1 MLWPYTSC
9 LCLIMFMRR
18 YIKWHMLQ
26 WLHCLQTDIFQQ
38 LQLPW
43 SWYWRTPDYGGCWCT
58 VPFLMPWSWMVC
70 STCSDGTVMYHDVL
84 KHLIK
89 CQYALYNHL
98 GCVYHVH
105 LYIKCPAAPRSRI
118 FLEQVMHI
126 CRSTTTSLVSMLC
139 SARILGALPGC
150 FWRDVCLETSGAS
163 SGEACVSKSKI
174 WA

>member
-1 MLWPYTSC
+1 
-9 LCLIMFMRR
+9 
-18 YIKWHMLQ
+18 
-26 WLHCLQTDIFQQ
+26 
-38 LQLPW
+38 
-43 SWYWRTPDYGGCWCT
+43 
-58 VPFLMPWSWMVC
+58 
-70 STCSDGTVMYHDVL
+70 MYHDVL

-139 SARILGALPGC
+139 SARILCALPGC
-150 FWRDVCLETSGAS
+150 FWRDVCLENFR
-163 SGEACVSKSKI
+163 CIV
-174 WA
+174 W